1 MKTKSYIKMIM
12 SLLFIILIFSCSS
25 SEDKRKTLIKAYGEP
40 DIIEKG
46 GYGTLKY
53 QLFIYLRKDLNRVY
67 DLRQSGSGC
76 GGNSD
81 YYIYYMYYA
90 NELGYELYLPPTI
103 VHTPVTTAPAGTAL
117 KVTADVTD
125 DNSVSQVVLYYL
137 HKGLTDSTSVNMYTE
152 TTGSSTFKASIP
164 SDFMTASQLEY
175 YIIATD
181 DEDYTTRLPVKGS
194 YTVTVSATA
203 KQVINSLKTESSAL
217 TNKKI
222 IKPNTDIINSSP
234 VAP

>member
-137 HKGLTDSTSVNMYTE
+137 HKGLTDSTSVNMYYRNNRLIYFQSQHSFRFYDSE
-152 TTGSSTFKASIP
+152 PNWSITLLQQMMRITLHA
-164 SDFMTASQLEY
+164 FL
-175 YIIATD
+175 
-181 DEDYTTRLPVKGS
+181 
-194 YTVTVSATA
+194 
-203 KQVINSLKTESSAL
+203 
-217 TNKKI
+217 
-222 IKPNTDIINSSP
+222 
-234 VAP
+234 